1 MLGTWTEFSRSGELG
16 GVACCLSGVAGG
28 MGGRLGLVCRPG
40 GGDDGVSMSI
50 AGCYD
55 RGVDPSRKF
64 QNLDRLLY

>member
-1 MLGTWTEFSRSGELG
+1 M
-16 GVACCLSGVAGG
+16 AGG
-28 MGGRLGLVCRPG
+28 MCGRLGLVCGPG

-64 QNLDRLLY
+64 QNLDRLLYCKSETTGQNSALNCMGGASGGGP